1 MSPSAAIRGR
11 IFTLLLLLSVQ
22 KLPLVR
28 SSIAPPPPP
37 FNISHFLFPKVT
49 AFTESGVA
57 LQAPHLLQGVLEA
70 IANKEKWAL
79 EDIRVSEL
87 DVKKAKYGTVQT
99 REFRVRVGKSE
110 IVFKVYG
117 EAPEWKK
124 LAVLRKNG
132 SSNFESWLGKLV
144 LRRWLIGLRLKA
156 LSSCRESEPKI
167 SEAAK
172 GERIT
177 TVVDWPC
184 LFSFRFELVK
194 DGFLSLMISET
205 LSTYMCLIPMKFNTT
220 HSGLRRISVG
230 EGITVEVQ
238 GAEGI
243 STFHPPD
250 RHQPPYG
257 ILTYRKWNEVESIW
271 PASCTKLLPIRILG
285 SASVVA
291 YRSQRSAALRTV
303 LSSRNAI
310 ELLPDKCYLWPNY
323 EKPRQFFSPWS
334 LRVALKVLSSFLD
347 EKPNPNALLRS
358 FRARIGASTMYRFQ
372 LELERNIRSN
382 DTYWSTLAQWRT
394 RPIVE
399 RVWFEVVARLDGE
412 VLKPLVIKK
421 VRPFI
426 DIDSISWSS
435 LLSNLSFTK
444 FPSILVPPEALTLDV
459 KW

>member
-1 MSPSAAIRGR
+1 MSPTAAIRGR

-22 KLPLVR
+22 KLLLVR

-49 AFTESGVA
+49 AFIESGVA
-57 LQAPHLLQGVLEA
+57 PQAPHLLQGVLDA
-70 IANKEKWAL
+70 ITNKEKWAL

-99 REFRVRVGKSE
+99 REFRVRIGKSE
-110 IVFKVYG
+110 IVFKVYE

-132 SSNFESWLGKLV
+132 SSNFESLV
-144 LRRWLIGLRLKA
+144 REIGSKA
-156 LSSCRESEPKI
+156 
-167 SEAAK
+167 
-172 GERIT
+172 
-177 TVVDWPC
+177 VVD
-184 LFSFRFELVK
+184 SFKIEGPFELQAAR
-194 DGFLSLMISET
+194 DDDQLSLM
-205 LSTYMCLIPMKFNTT
+205 LPFNTT

-230 EGITVEVQ
+230 EGVTVEVQ

-250 RHQPPYG
+250 PHQPLYR
-257 ILTYRKWNEVESIW
+257 IFTYRKWNEIESIW

-291 YRSQRSAALRTV
+291 YRSKKSAALRTV
-303 LSSRNAI
+303 FSSRNAI

-323 EKPRQFFSPWS
+323 EKPRQFFSPLS

-347 EKPNPNALLRS
+347 EKPNPNVLLRS
-358 FRARIGASTMYRFQ
+358 FRARIGASTIYRFQ